1 MLTLEEI
8 REKLKDR
15 KLSVVAASTG
25 LSRQA
30 VHNVMTGRTPRPSFD
45 TVRRLVEY
53 LQTH

>member
-15 KLSVVAASTG
+15 KLSMVAEATG

-30 VHNVMTGRTPRPSFD
+30 VHNVMTGRTPRPYFD